1 MKKAII
7 SIACGITMLAATMV
21 LLAINTGNITADLI
35 KEILRWV
42 TAVAGVIFVINGIRL
57 IK

>member
-1 MKKAII
+1 
-7 SIACGITMLAATMV
+7 MLAATMV